1 MVEAIFKMM
10 AVEANFMKVR
20 ESIIITIII
29 IIIMVMV
36 HVRILEVIAMV

>member
-10 AVEANFMKVR
+10 TVEANFMKVR
-20 ESIIITIII
+20 EPII
-29 IIIMVMV
+29 IIIMAIV

>member
-29 IIIMVMV
+29 IIIMAMV

>member
-10 AVEANFMKVR
+10 AVEANFMKIR
-20 ESIIITIII
+20 ESIIITITII
-29 IIIMVMV
+29 IIIAMV

>member
-1 MVEAIFKMM
+1 MM

-20 ESIIITIII
+20 EPIIITIII
-29 IIIMVMV
+29 IIIMAMV